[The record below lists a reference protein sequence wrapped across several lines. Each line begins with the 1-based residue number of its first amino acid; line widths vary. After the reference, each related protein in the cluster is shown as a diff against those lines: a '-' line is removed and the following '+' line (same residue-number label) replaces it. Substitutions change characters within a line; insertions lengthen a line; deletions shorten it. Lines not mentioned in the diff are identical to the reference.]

1 MSTLSR
7 QKATFSNDTNPKNE
21 SNPYQF
27 LDQEGA
33 DKLSNW
39 GERLDSWMLEVQLRC
54 ANESRTAGLGGKI
67 TPLARLHTA
76 PLGDRP
82 RADGGDR
89 AADMPFDA
97 QAEASLSGAG
107 AKWGSRIASIVK

>member
-39 GERLDSWMLEVQLRC
+39 GERLDSWMLEV
-54 ANESRTAGLGGKI
+54 
-67 TPLARLHTA
+67 
-76 PLGDRP
+76 
-82 RADGGDR
+82 
-89 AADMPFDA
+89 
-97 QAEASLSGAG
+97 
-107 AKWGSRIASIVK
+107 